1 MSDTKTFKLVSGIF
15 NNEDAHD
22 ILCHLLDKKI
32 NFHLCKILSSF
43 EKSGEEDP
51 YSKNRVEELKAT
63 KKALLEMV
71 ELAKLTGKNLEVK
84 SDIRVSLSTEA
95 TTSVNSTKEQT
106 V

>member
-1 MSDTKTFKLVSGIF
+1 MSDTKTFKLVDGIF
-15 NNEDAHD
+15 NSEDAQD
-22 ILCHLLDKKI
+22 VLCHLLDKKI

-51 YSKNRVEELKAT
+51 YSKKRVEELKAT
-63 KKALLEMV
+63 KEALLETL

-84 SDIRVSLSTEA
+84 SEIRIDLSTEA
-95 TTSVNSTKEQT
+95 TTTTSTSYKQT